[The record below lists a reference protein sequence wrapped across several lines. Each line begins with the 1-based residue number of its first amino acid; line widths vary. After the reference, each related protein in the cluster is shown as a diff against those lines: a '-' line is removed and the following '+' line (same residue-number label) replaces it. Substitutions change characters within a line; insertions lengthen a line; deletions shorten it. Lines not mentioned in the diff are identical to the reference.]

1 MKKRKFFRLALL
13 ALSCLGAGNAWAW
26 NEPKQ
31 IDGVYQIG
39 TGSELEWFAE
49 KVNAVTAE
57 STTEEKAILKAK
69 VVLTDNID
77 MAGIDHAPIGANEN
91 HKFEGDFDGKFHT
104 IKNLVID
111 RPNDSQIGL
120 FGWVRGNACIKN
132 VIIDSS
138 CSFTGKNYVGA
149 LIGTIQTNVG
159 TSDPLEILNCI
170 NYADVTA
177 TTGGTDS
184 GASMIGA
191 ATSGYP
197 YFEMMNCVNCGTIS
211 CPSYAAAFQRFNRSS
226 GGNAKLWNC
235 LNLGKISTM
244 KDNKVN
250 LFDGSNRSIA
260 NNYDMVYTGSQY
272 QGEHPTWKTA
282 DPLHSGELCYL
293 LNNALREDLKSGQN
307 KGIVSYKQDLSDPTS
322 IPLPIP
328 DGKVVYQR
336 ATYNCDGTPNGEVE
350 YTNKETAV
358 VIPPHDFNEKTGFC
372 TYCSKINEN
381 WKSPEADG
389 FYHLS
394 TVEDVEWFSHMVR
407 DAKHGAMKVKLDNDI
422 DFGGVANAH
431 LPIGASAQKF
441 FGHFDGQGHTI
452 KGMVLTTGS
461 KLNDRVHD
469 GQGFFGSVRGGGTDA
484 NGTVNNEVII
494 ENLHVDSSCS
504 IEHDNNFAAG
514 IVAHVN
520 SRNDDNSMII
530 IRNCGNEASVY
541 TTGKQAAGILGCV
554 EGTTVGLQI
563 INCWNKGNITG
574 LAGESAAI
582 CGWTGTAKAGITKVA
597 KGCWNIGEVTG
608 MDSNGYNM
616 FRVGNIS
623 GKLSPTP
630 ENIVDLCQT
639 NGGNQGKV
647 TINTADPIAS
657 GELCYLLNEDQSE
670 IVFTQT
676 IGTDAMPVYGKSRS
690 QVYFDSTVDCRGVQ
704 VSGKGFNNEGG
715 TTTKLD
721 HVISDEIGMCKVC
734 HTQFQEPA
742 TDEDGYYMLK
752 NAGNV
757 EWLSA
762 KVATSG
768 GATLYAKMMNDI
780 DFLGIENLHSPIGIN
795 EANKFQGVFD
805 GQGHR
810 VKNLIINRP
819 TENFQGFFGLLRG
832 GKTATVKNLILDSTC
847 SITGYNRIGGIV
859 GAYQVGGGTITL
871 ENLVNEA
878 TVTAKHQDAG
888 GIVGG
893 HIAHTPTIIIRNCVN
908 TGTITAE
915 CDAPYAGALCCYL
928 GLNTENSVI
937 ENFLNLGKV
946 VGHEGGNIGRYSAT
960 NVTNII
966 DLSETDNKTQGVI
979 DGLTAEDITSGKLAW
994 YINSTSGKKAF
1005 GQLIGE
1011 DAYPSPLNATEVRYV
1026 GDAGYATLCNASEFA
1041 LNGDV
1046 QASIITGAVGT
1057 KLVQEYVTNVPAGVG
1072 VLLEGTYY
1080 NIVGTT
1086 GSNDD
1091 CTGNKLVGV
1100 TADMPAKAGTYVLQN
1115 NDGKVGFYLV
1125 ADGAEPTIK
1134 AWKAYLALTGNEAKA
1149 LFLDGDGATGITEM
1163 AETATDGDAE
1173 VYNLAGQR
1181 VSKATKGIYIVGGK
1195 KVLR

>member
-1 MKKRKFFRLALL
+1 MKRRNFFSLALL

-26 NEPKQ
+26 EEPTQ

-49 KVNAVTAE
+49 KVNALKPE
-57 STTEEKAILKAK
+57 STDEEKAILKAK
-69 VVLTDNID
+69 VVLTDDID
-77 MAGIDHAPIGANEN
+77 MTGIDHAPIGAIEQC
-91 HKFEGDFDGKFHT
+91 KFEGDFDGQFHT
-104 IKNLVID
+104 IKNLVIN

-138 CSFTGKNYVGA
+138 CSFTGFNRVGA
-149 LIGTIQTNVG
+149 LIGVVQTNVG
-159 TSDPLEILNCI
+159 TSDPLEVLNCV

-177 TTGGTDS
+177 TS
-184 GASMIGA
+184 GAAASMMGA
-191 ATSGYP
+191 GANQYP
-197 YFEMMNCVNCGTIS
+197 YFEMMNCVNAGKITG
-211 CPSYAAAFQRFNRSS
+211 ANKGAAFQGWNKSA

-235 LNLGKISTM
+235 LNIAEVSVLDGT
-244 KDNKVN
+244 NN
-250 LFDGSNRSIA
+250 LFRGQNRSIA

-307 KGIVSYKQDLSDPTS
+307 AGIVSFKQDLDDPNS

-328 DGKVVYQR
+328 NGKVVYQR

-350 YTNKETAV
+350 YTNEETAV

-461 KLNDRVHD
+461 KLNDRVYD

-494 ENLHVDSSCS
+494 ENLYIDSSCS

-530 IRNCGNEASVY
+530 IRNCGNEANVY

-554 EGTTVGLQI
+554 EGTKVGLQI

-582 CGWTGTAKAGITKVA
+582 CGWTGTAAEGITKVA

-608 MDSNGYNM
+608 IDGNGYNM
-616 FRVGNIS
+616 FRVGKI
-623 GKLSPTP
+623 GDTLSPTP

-647 TINTADPIAS
+647 TINTANPIAS
-657 GELCYLLNEDQSE
+657 GELCYLLNGDQSE

-676 IGTDAMPVYGKSRS
+676 IGSEELP
-690 QVYFDSTVDCRGVQ
+690 
-704 VSGKGFNNEGG
+704 
-715 TTTKLD
+715 
-721 HVISDEIGMCKVC
+721 
-734 HTQFQEPA
+734 
-742 TDEDGYYMLK
+742 
-752 NAGNV
+752 NV
-757 EWLSA
+757 
-762 KVATSG
+762 
-768 GATLYAKMMNDI
+768 
-780 DFLGIENLHSPIGIN
+780 F
-795 EANKFQGVFD
+795 
-805 GQGHR
+805 
-810 VKNLIINRP
+810 
-819 TENFQGFFGLLRG
+819 
-832 GKTATVKNLILDSTC
+832 GKTD
-847 SITGYNRIGGIV
+847 R
-859 GAYQVGGGTITL
+859 
-871 ENLVNEA
+871 
-878 TVTAKHQDAG
+878 
-888 GIVGG
+888 
-893 HIAHTPTIIIRNCVN
+893 
-908 TGTITAE
+908 
-915 CDAPYAGALCCYL
+915 
-928 GLNTENSVI
+928 
-937 ENFLNLGKV
+937 
-946 VGHEGGNIGRYSAT
+946 
-960 NVTNII
+960 
-966 DLSETDNKTQGVI
+966 
-979 DGLTAEDITSGKLAW
+979 
-994 YINSTSGKKAF
+994 
-1005 GQLIGE
+1005 
-1011 DAYPSPLNATEVRYV
+1011 VRYV

-1041 LNGDV
+1041 LKGDV
-1046 QASIITGAVGT
+1046 QASIITGAEGT
-1057 KLVQEYVTNVPAGVG
+1057 KLVQKYVNNVPAKEG

-1080 NIVGTT
+1080 NIIATT
-1086 GSNDD
+1086 GSTDD
-1091 CTGNKLVGV
+1091 CSGNKLVGV
-1100 TADMPAKAGTYVLQN
+1100 TEDKTAKAGTYVLQD

-1125 ADGAEPTIK
+1125 ATGEEPTIK
-1134 AWKAYLALTGNEAKA
+1134 AGKAYLQLSGNEAKA
-1149 LFLDGDGATGITEM
+1149 LFLEGDGATGITEM

-1181 VSKATKGIYIVGGK
+1181 VSKAAKGIYIVGGK
-1195 KVLR
+1195 KVLK

>member
-1 MKKRKFFRLALL
+1 MKKRNFFSLALL

-91 HKFEGDFDGKFHT
+91 HKFEGDFDGQFHT
-104 IKNLVID
+104 IKNLVIN
-111 RPNDSQIGL
+111 RPEDSYIGL

-138 CSFTGKNYVGA
+138 CSFTGNNYVGA

-177 TTGGTDS
+177 TTGGKDS

-307 KGIVSYKQDLSDPTS
+307 KGIVSYKQDLSDENS

-328 DGKVVYQR
+328 NGKVVYER
-336 ATYNCDGTPNGEVE
+336 TVNCDGIVSVT
-350 YTNKETAV
+350 YTNDENKAG
-358 VIPPHDFNEKTGFC
+358 VITLTHDYDESTGLC
-372 TYCSKINEN
+372 KNCSYPKEN
-381 WKSPEADG
+381 WISASGDG

-394 TVEDVEWFSHMVR
+394 TVEQVEWFSHMVR
-407 DAKHGAMKVKLDNDI
+407 DAKHGAMKVKLDDDI
-422 DFGGVANAH
+422 NFGSVPDAH
-431 LPIGASAQKF
+431 LPIGSSAQKF

-461 KLNDRVHD
+461 KLNDRAFD

-494 ENLHVDSSCS
+494 ENLYIDSSCS
-504 IEHDNNFAAG
+504 IEHDNNYAAG

-520 SRNDDNSMII
+520 SRIDNSSMII
-530 IRNCGNEASVY
+530 IRNCGNEANVY

-554 EGTTVGLQI
+554 ENTKVGLQI

-582 CGWTGTAKAGITKVA
+582 CGWTGTAAEGITKVA

-608 MDSNGYNM
+608 IDGNGYNM
-616 FRVGNIS
+616 FRVGKIS
-623 GKLSPTP
+623 STLSPTP

-647 TINTADPIAS
+647 TVNTDNPIAS
-657 GELCYLLNEDQSE
+657 GELCYLLNEDQTE

-676 IGTDAMPVYGKSRS
+676 IGTDAMPVYGTSRS
-690 QVYFDSTVDCRGVQ
+690 QVYFDATINCMGEK
-704 VSGKGFNNEGG
+704 VSGVGFTNNKS
-715 TTTKLD
+715 TTTVLD
-721 HVISDEIGMCKVC
+721 HEISDEIGMCKVC

-742 TDEDGYYMLK
+742 TDGDGYYLLK

-768 GATLYAKMMNDI
+768 GAEFLVRMENDI
-780 DFLGIENLHSPIGIN
+780 DFLGIENLHSPIGPN
-795 EANKFQGVFD
+795 VGNKFKGVFD

-819 TENFQGFFGLLRG
+819 EIEYQGFFGFLQG
-832 GKTATVKNLILDSTC
+832 NASATVRNLILDKSC
-847 SITGYNRIGGIV
+847 SITGYNRIGGII
-859 GAYQVGGGTITL
+859 ASYQNPNGTIIL

-878 TVTAKHQDAG
+878 AVTAKYQDAA
-888 GIVGG
+888 GIVGSHYG
-893 HIAHTPTIIIRNCVN
+893 GDPTIIIRNCVN

-915 CDAPYAGALCCYL
+915 CDAPYAGALCCYF
-928 GLNTENSVI
+928 GLNKDASLI

-946 VGHEGGNIGRYSAT
+946 VGHKGGNIGRYSAT

-966 DLSETDNKTQGVI
+966 DLSETDDKTQGVI

-994 YINSTSGKKAF
+994 YINSTSGKQAF
-1005 GQLIGE
+1005 GQLIGT
-1011 DAYPSPLNATEVRYV
+1011 DTYPSPLNATEVRYV
-1026 GDAGYATLCNASEFA
+1026 GDAGYATLCNDTDFA
-1041 LNGDV
+1041 LNGDAK
-1046 QASIITGAVGT
+1046 ASIITGAVGT
-1057 KLVQEYVTNVPAGVG
+1057 KLVQGYVANVPAGAG
-1072 VLLEGTYY
+1072 VLVEGTYY

-1086 GSNDD
+1086 GSTDD

-1100 TADMPAKAGTYVLQN
+1100 TEDMPAPVGTYVLQD

-1125 ADGAEPTIK
+1125 AEGQQPMIK
-1134 AWKAYLALTGNEAKA
+1134 AGKAYLALTGNEAKA

-1163 AETATDGDAE
+1163 AEMATDGDAE

-1181 VSKATKGIYIVGGK
+1181 VNKATKGIYIIGGK
-1195 KVLR
+1195 KVLK

>member
-13 ALSCLGAGNAWAW
+13 ALSCLGAGNAWALV
-26 NEPKQ
+26 EPTQ

-49 KVNAVTAE
+49 HVKAGNTTA
-57 STTEEKAILKAK
+57 KA
-69 VVLTDNID
+69 VLTDNID
-77 MAGIDHAPIGANEN
+77 MAGIDHAPIGADEN
-91 HKFEGDFDGKFHT
+91 HKFEGDFDGQFHT
-104 IKNLVID
+104 IKNLVIN
-111 RPNDSQIGL
+111 RPNDSPIGL

-138 CSFTGKNYVGA
+138 CSFTGKNRVGA
-149 LIGTIQTNVG
+149 LIGVVHENFG
-159 TSDPLEILNCI
+159 PSDPLEVLNCV
-170 NYADVTA
+170 NYANVTA
-177 TTGGTDS
+177 TS
-184 GASMIGA
+184 GAAASMMGA
-191 ATSGYP
+191 GASEYP
-197 YFEMMNCVNCGTIS
+197 YFECMNCVNAGKINGNNKG
-211 CPSYAAAFQRFNRSS
+211 AAFQGWNKSA

-235 LNLGKISTM
+235 LNIGEVSVLDGTS
-244 KDNKVN
+244 N
-250 LFDGSNRSIA
+250 LFRGQNRSIA
-260 NNYDMVYTGSQY
+260 NNYDMVNTGSQY

-293 LNNALREDLKSGQN
+293 LNNALREDLKPGQN
-307 KGIVSYKQDLSDPTS
+307 AGIVSFKQDLSDPNS

-328 DGKVVYQR
+328 DGKIVYES
-336 ATYNCDGTPNGEVE
+336 AVYNCDGKTPNGSIT
-350 YTNKETAV
+350 YTN
-358 VIPPHDFNEKTGFC
+358 
-372 TYCSKINEN
+372 NEN
-381 WKSPEADG
+381 EAGVTILPHEYDETTGLCKNCSYPKEDWISVSEDG
-389 FYHLS
+389 YYHLS

-407 DAKHGAMKVKLDNDI
+407 DAYHGAMKVKLDADI
-422 DFGGVANAH
+422 DYEGKEDAH
-431 LPIGASAQKF
+431 LPIGIDAHKF
-441 FGHFDGQGHTI
+441 FGHFDGQGHRI
-452 KGMVLTTGS
+452 KRMILTTNN
-461 KLNDRVHD
+461 KLINRVKD
-469 GQGFFGSVRGGGTDA
+469 GQGFFGSVRGGGTDDD
-484 NGTVNNEVII
+484 GTTTNEVII
-494 ENLHVDSSCS
+494 ENLIIDSSCS
-504 IEHDNNFAAG
+504 IKHDNYFAAG
-514 IVAHVN
+514 VVGRVN
-520 SRNDDNSMII
+520 AVTTGSVIT
-530 IRNCGNEASVY
+530 IRNCGNEADIY
-541 TTGKQAAGILGCV
+541 TTGKNAAGILGCV
-554 EGTTVGLQI
+554 DGTKVGLKI

-582 CGWTGTAKAGITKVA
+582 CGWTGQTDSNLTKEA

-608 MDSNGYNM
+608 IDGNGYNM
-616 FRVGNIS
+616 FRVGTLN
-623 GKLSPTP
+623 GALFPTP
-630 ENIVDLCQT
+630 TNIVDLCQT

-647 TINTADPIAS
+647 TINTDDPIAS

-676 IGTDAMPVYGKSRS
+676 IGTDKMPVYGTASS
-690 QVYFDSTVDCRGVQ
+690 QVYLDATIDCRGVQ

-721 HVISDEIGMCKVC
+721 HVISDKIGMCEVC

-742 TDEDGYYMLK
+742 TDGDGYYMLK

-819 TENFQGFFGLLRG
+819 TENYQGFFGLLRG
-832 GKTATVKNLILDSTC
+832 GEIATIKNLILDSSC

-915 CDAPYAGALCCYL
+915 CDNPYAGSLCCYL
-928 GLNTENSVI
+928 GLNTETSVI

-946 VGHEGGNIGRYSAT
+946 VGHNGGNIGRYSAT

-966 DLSETDNKTQGVI
+966 DLSETDDKTQGVI

-994 YINSTSGKKAF
+994 YINSTSGKRAF
-1005 GQLIGE
+1005 GQLIGT
-1011 DAYPSPLNATEVRYV
+1011 DTYPSPLNATEVRYV
-1026 GDAGYATLCNASEFA
+1026 GDAGYATLCNTTEFA
-1041 LNGDV
+1041 LNGDAK
-1046 QASIITGAVGT
+1046 ASIITGAVGT
-1057 KLVQEYVTNVPAGVG
+1057 KLVQKYVDNVPAGAG
-1072 VLLEGTYY
+1072 VLVEGTYY

-1086 GSNDD
+1086 GSTDD

-1100 TADMPAKAGTYVLQN
+1100 TEDMPAPVGTYVLQD

-1125 ADGAEPTIK
+1125 AEDQQPTIK
-1134 AWKAYLALTGNEAKA
+1134 GGKAYLALTGNEAKA

-1163 AETATDGDAE
+1163 AEMATDGDAE

-1181 VSKATKGIYIVGGK
+1181 VNKATKGIYIIGGK
-1195 KVLR
+1195 KVLK

>member
-49 KVNAVTAE
+49 KVNSVTSE
-57 STTEEKAILKAK
+57 STDEEKAFLSAK

-91 HKFEGDFDGKFHT
+91 HKFEGDFDGQFHI
-104 IKNLVID
+104 IKNLVIN
-111 RPNDSQIGL
+111 RPKGSQIGL

-138 CSFTGKNYVGA
+138 CSFTGYNRVGA
-149 LIGTIQTNVG
+149 LIGVIQTNVG
-159 TSDPLEILNCI
+159 ASDPLEILNCI

-177 TTGGTDS
+177 TS
-184 GASMIGA
+184 GAAASMMGA
-191 ATSGYP
+191 GAKQYP
-197 YFEMMNCVNCGTIS
+197 YFECMNCVNAGKIS
-211 CPSYAAAFQRFNRSS
+211 GASKGAAFQGWNKSE

-235 LNLGKISTM
+235 LNIGNVSVLDGN
-244 KDNKVN
+244 DN
-250 LFDGSNRSIA
+250 LFRGNNRSIA
-260 NNYDMVYTGSQY
+260 NCYDLTNTGSQY

-307 KGIVSYKQDLSDPTS
+307 KGIVSYKQDLNDPNS

-328 DGKVVYQR
+328 NGKVVYQR

-350 YTNKETAV
+350 YTNEETAV

-407 DAKHGAMKVKLDNDI
+407 DAKHGAMKVKLDNEI
-422 DFGGVANAH
+422 DFGGVADAH
-431 LPIGASAQKF
+431 LPIGSSGNKF

-461 KLNDRVHD
+461 KLNDRAFD

-484 NGTVNNEVII
+484 DGTKNNEVII
-494 ENLHVDSSCS
+494 ENLYIDSSCS

-530 IRNCGNEASVY
+530 IRNCGNEANVY

-554 EGTTVGLQI
+554 EGTVVGLQI

-582 CGWTGTAKAGITKVA
+582 CGWSGQTKDGVTKVA

-616 FRVGNIS
+616 FRA
-623 GKLSPTP
+623 GKLNNVLNPTL
-630 ENIVDLCQT
+630 ENFVDLCQT

-690 QVYFDSTVDCRGVQ
+690 QVYFDATINCMGEK
-704 VSGKGFNNEGG
+704 VSGVGFTNNKS
-715 TTTKLD
+715 TTTVLD
-721 HVISDEIGMCKVC
+721 HEISDEIGMCKVC

-742 TDEDGYYMLK
+742 TDGDGYYMLK

-819 TENFQGFFGLLRG
+819 TENYQGFFGLLRG
-832 GKTATVKNLILDSTC
+832 GEIATVKNLILDSSC

-915 CDAPYAGALCCYL
+915 CDAPFAGALCCYL
-928 GLNTENSVI
+928 GLNTSTSLI
-937 ENFLNLGKV
+937 ENFLNLGKI
-946 VGHEGGNIGRYSAT
+946 VGHNGGNIGRYSAT

-979 DGLTAEDITSGKLAW
+979 DELTAEDITSGKLAW
-994 YINSTSGKKAF
+994 YINSTSGKQAF
-1005 GQLIGE
+1005 GQLIGT

-1026 GDAGYATLCNASEFA
+1026 GDAGYATLCNDTNFA
-1041 LNGDV
+1041 LNGDAK
-1046 QASIITGAVGT
+1046 ASIITGAVGT
-1057 KLVQEYVTNVPAGVG
+1057 KLVQDYVANVPAGAG
-1072 VLLEGTYY
+1072 VLVEGTYY

-1086 GSNDD
+1086 GSTDD

-1100 TADMPAKAGTYVLQN
+1100 TEDMPAPVGTYVLQN

-1125 ADGAEPTIK
+1125 AEGEEPTIK
-1134 AWKAYLALTGNEAKA
+1134 AGKAYLALTGNEAKA

-1181 VSKATKGIYIVGGK
+1181 VNKAAKGIYIVGGK
-1195 KVLR
+1195 KVLK

>member
-26 NEPKQ
+26 DEPTK
-31 IDGVYQIG
+31 DENGVWQL
-39 TGSELEWFAE
+39 GSVNDVEWFADYVE
-49 KVNAVTAE
+49 AGNTTA
-57 STTEEKAILKAK
+57 KA
-69 VVLTDNID
+69 VLTADID
-77 MAGIDHAPIGANEN
+77 YSGKTHTPIGQNTGR
-91 HKFEGDFDGKFHT
+91 KFNGVFDGQFHH
-104 IKNLVID
+104 IMNL
-111 RPNDSQIGL
+111 
-120 FGWVRGNACIKN
+120 KM
-132 VIIDSS
+132 
-138 CSFTGKNYVGA
+138 TG
-149 LIGTIQTNVG
+149 TNVG
-159 TSDPLEILNCI
+159 FFG
-170 NYADVTA
+170 YVR
-177 TTGGTDS
+177 GGTTIQNIIIDETCS
-184 GASMIGA
+184 FEATERCGSLIGIIQAKAGGSVNIFNVINHASV
-191 ATSGYP
+191 TSGTKVAAGILAAGDTNDDHP
-197 YFEMMNCVNCGTIS
+197 VVNMGNCVNTGKITC
-211 CPSYAAAFQRFNRSS
+211 SS
-226 GGNAKLWNC
+226 GSDKAAGLLGWN
-235 LNLGKISTM
+235 KSSSISTL
-244 KDNKVN
+244 KACYNIGECSPLDGANN
-250 LFDGSNRSIA
+250 LFRGNNRAMPNS
-260 NNYDMVYTGSQY
+260 YDLTNTTA
-272 QGEHPTWKTA
+272 QGKSGTQGLKTDWKTA
-282 DPLHSGELCYL
+282 DPLHSGELCYV
-293 LNNALREDLKSGQN
+293 LNNGDMSN
-307 KGIVSYKQDLSDPTS
+307 KGVKYTQDLTDPNS

-328 DGKVVYQR
+328 NGKVVYQR
-336 ATYNCDGTPNGEVE
+336 TTYHCDGTTSGDVE
-350 YTNKETAV
+350 YTNEETAV
-358 VIPPHDFNEKTGFC
+358 KLPPHTYSEETGLC
-372 TYCSKINEN
+372 TYCSYPKED
-381 WKSPEADG
+381 WMSASEDG
-389 FYHLS
+389 YYHLS
-394 TVEDVEWFSHMVR
+394 TVEQVEWFSHMVR
-407 DAKHGAMKVKLDNDI
+407 DAKHGAMNAKLDNDI
-422 DFGGVANAH
+422 DFGGVEDAH

-452 KGMVLTTGS
+452 SGMVLTKGS
-461 KLNDRVHD
+461 KLQNRSYD

-494 ENLHVDSSCS
+494 ENLYIDSSCS

-530 IRNCGNEASVY
+530 IRNCGNEANVY

-554 EGTTVGLQI
+554 EGTVVGLQI

-582 CGWTGTAKAGITKVA
+582 CGWSGQTKDGVTKVA

-616 FRVGNIS
+616 FRA
-623 GKLSPTP
+623 GKLNNVLNPTL
-630 ENIVDLCQT
+630 ENFVDLCQT

-647 TINTADPIAS
+647 TINTAAPIAS

-721 HVISDEIGMCKVC
+721 HVISDEIGMCEVC

-742 TDEDGYYMLK
+742 TDGDGYYMLK

-768 GATLYAKMMNDI
+768 GAEFLVRMENDI
-780 DFLGIENLHSPIGIN
+780 DFLGIENLHSPIGPN
-795 EANKFQGVFD
+795 VGNKFKGVFD

-819 TENFQGFFGLLRG
+819 ENDYQGFFGFLQG
-832 GKTATVKNLILDSTC
+832 NASATVRNLILDKSC
-847 SITGYNRIGGIV
+847 SITGYNRIGGII
-859 GAYQVGGGTITL
+859 ASYQNPNGTIIL

-888 GIVGG
+888 GIIGG
-893 HIAHTPTIIIRNCVN
+893 HYGGDPTIIIRNCVN

-915 CDAPYAGALCCYL
+915 CDAPFAGALCCYL
-928 GLNTENSVI
+928 GLNKETSLV

-946 VGHEGGNIGRYSAT
+946 VGHNGGNIGRYSAT

-966 DLSETDNKTQGVI
+966 DLSETDDKTQGVI

-994 YINSTSGKKAF
+994 YINSTSGKQAF
-1005 GQLIGE
+1005 GQLIGT

-1026 GDAGYATLCNASEFA
+1026 GDAGYATLCNATDFA
-1041 LNGDV
+1041 LNGDAK
-1046 QASIITGAVGT
+1046 ASIITGAVGT
-1057 KLVQEYVTNVPAGVG
+1057 KLVQEYVDNVPAGAG
-1072 VLLEGTYY
+1072 VLVEGTYY

-1086 GSNDD
+1086 GSTDD

-1100 TADMPAKAGTYVLQN
+1100 TEDMPAPVGTYVLQD

-1125 ADGAEPTIK
+1125 AEGQQPMIK
-1134 AWKAYLALTGNEAKA
+1134 AGKAYLALTGNEAKA
-1149 LFLDGDGATGITEM
+1149 LFLEGDGATGITEM
-1163 AETATDGDAE
+1163 AEMATDGDAE

-1181 VSKATKGIYIVGGK
+1181 VNKATKGIYIIGGK
-1195 KVLR
+1195 KVLK